1 MRRRSTG
8 TSRRCRR
15 SHACVHLCVRA
26 CIVACVHVRD
36 CVRARVHQA
45 HTRVRMCVRDAIMPC
60 FLLASLSEARRAPRH
75 VPRGC
80 CMLAWRTLHGARTR
94 ARAHVLLMPSRH
106 VLLVPGRWRCC
117 AQMFKGLF
125 QLLGPRLLAA
135 LEPFALKLC
144 TAGAAERRHTHP
156 CACACVRANVRACVR
171 ACASRA
177 GDRGKGW
184 GG

>member
-1 MRRRSTG
+1 M
-8 TSRRCRR
+8 
-15 SHACVHLCVRA
+15 
-26 CIVACVHVRD
+26 
-36 CVRARVHQA
+36 
-45 HTRVRMCVRDAIMPC
+45 
-60 FLLASLSEARRAPRH
+60 
-75 VPRGC
+75 
-80 CMLAWRTLHGARTR
+80 AWRTLHGARTR

-171 ACASRA
+171 VRAEPANVGRGGVVRERASERA
-177 GDRGKGW
+177 TDGRVDAPE
-184 GG
+184 